1 MIWIRFEFGWI
12 STRIWVG
19 FWSIRALVALVSSL
33 GGPQE
38 APRSN
43 RRSSLGKATRVT
55 KGYKSYKVH
64 NRVQDRSSS
73 SLGANLGLD
82 PVQNLSKSG
91 LKPDYDDPGLKIESK
106 IQIKIKIKIYGRILV
121 EILGN
126 PGRILG
132 NPNRILGDPRKSQ

>member
-1 MIWIRFEFGWI
+1 M
-12 STRIWVG
+12 
-19 FWSIRALVALVSSL
+19 
-33 GGPQE
+33 
-38 APRSN
+38 
-43 RRSSLGKATRVT
+43 
-55 KGYKSYKVH
+55 H

-106 IQIKIKIKIYGRILV
+106 IQIKIKIYDRILV

-126 PGRILG
+126 PGRIVG